1 MTWPAR
7 ALALWMLI
15 AGASGAALAQDR
27 PGVFDFYVLSLSW
40 SPTFCARES
49 GAADSEQCAAAAD
62 FGFVVHGLWPQYERG
77 YPENCTAGEAERVP
91 GRLAGAMLDIMPD
104 WGLVQ
109 HQWRRHGTCTGLS
122 MTAYFESTRAA
133 WGRIRI
139 PPEFAGADETRT
151 VAARDIE
158 AAFIAANQG
167 LPAEGIAVACEDGW
181 VEEVRICLTR
191 DLAFRACEEVD
202 RRGCRQRSL
211 KLPPAD

>member
-1 MTWPAR
+1 MIWLGR
-7 ALALWMLI
+7 ALAAAALL
-15 AGASGAALAQDR
+15 AASSGGAAAQDK
-27 PGVFDFYVLSLSW
+27 PGAFDFYLLSLSW

-49 GAADSEQCAAAAD
+49 GARGSKQCSAEPD
-62 FGFVVHGLWPQYERG
+62 FGFIVHGLWPQHERG
-77 YPENCTAGEAERVP
+77 YPENCAAGEAERVP

-122 MTAYFESTRAA
+122 MAEYFETTRAA
-133 WGRIRI
+133 WGRVKM
-139 PPEFAGADETRT
+139 PAEFGAVSEART
-151 VAARDIE
+151 LSARDIE
-158 AAFIAANQG
+158 DAFIAANQG
-167 LPAEGIAVACEDGW
+167 LAANGIAVSCEDGW

-211 KLPPAD
+211 KLPPAS